1 VTTKTAI
8 ALVYAGARIAYGVAL
23 VAEPRR
29 TARSW
34 LGDGLTHGAARV
46 GARALGA
53 RDALMSAGVLDALRR
68 GHDPRPWLVALAA
81 ADVADIGASLADR
94 RELPE
99 RAGPATA
106 LVAGTFS
113 LCGLGLA
120 AAYS

>member
-1 VTTKTAI
+1 MATRSSV

-29 TARSW
+29 TARNW
-34 LGDGLTHGAARV
+34 LGQGLSQGAARV
-46 GARALGA
+46 GVRALGA

-81 ADVADIGASLADR
+81 ADLVDIGATVAERS
-94 RELPE
+94 ELPG
-99 RAGPATA
+99 RAAPATA
-106 LVAGTFS
+106 LVAGAFS

>member
-1 VTTKTAI
+1 MTTRSSV

-23 VAEPRR
+23 IIEPRR

-34 LGDGLTHGAARV
+34 LGDGLAHGAARV

-53 RDALMSAGVLDALRR
+53 RDALLSAGVLDALRR
-68 GHDPRPWLVALAA
+68 GQDPRPWLVGLAA
-81 ADVADIGASLADR
+81 ADLVDIGATAADR
-94 RELPE
+94 GELPE
-99 RAGPATA
+99 RAAPATA
-106 LVAGTFS
+106 LLAGAFS